1 MHNYSIHSNNHAYLQ
16 HNSSSQYPNQ
26 HDFVFVVETRLHMTA
41 HDQPKRY
48 DYETTKTLSDSKED
62 AYNFSFRKLL
72 FITTEN
78 VFHYRMNEVM
88 NKRSK
93 P

>member
-1 MHNYSIHSNNHAYLQ
+1 MHKYSIHSNNHAYLQ

-48 DYETTKTLSDSKED
+48 DYETTKTLSDSEED
-62 AYNFSFRKLL
+62 AYNMFFFSKVIIYNNAKCFPLQ
-72 FITTEN
+72 
-78 VFHYRMNEVM
+78 NE
-88 NKRSK
+88 
-93 P
+93 